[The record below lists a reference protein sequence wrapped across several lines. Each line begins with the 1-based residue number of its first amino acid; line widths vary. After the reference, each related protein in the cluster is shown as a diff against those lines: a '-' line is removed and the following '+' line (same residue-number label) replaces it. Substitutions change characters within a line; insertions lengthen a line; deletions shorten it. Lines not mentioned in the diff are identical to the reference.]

1 MLTITG
7 IKRNPVYVFWPLFR
21 DAMAVKCPDWPM
33 EFLMSS
39 DRSVL
44 TRFFLGI
51 WHVIDG
57 TRKLALNLVFLL
69 IVYFVFLVVMDT
81 TDTVII
87 KQDTALVLRPYG
99 NIVEQY
105 SGTLLDRAWQQATEQ
120 ERSETRLRDIVEAI
134 RRARDDD
141 RIVRL
146 VIVPTYMWRIGMA
159 SLLEL
164 EAAVADFKT
173 SGKPVISLADNLGQ
187 QQYYLA
193 ALADEIWLHPNGMVW
208 IDGFAAYRQFYREGL
223 DKLEIEVN
231 LFRVGKFKSAM
242 EPFIRDGMS
251 PEAKEANL
259 YWIGSLWQQ
268 YLEGISRNRG
278 IPLENLSEA
287 INDFANGLQAVDG
300 DFAQFALELGLVDRL
315 VSRPEADIEL
325 AAMGAPGS
333 GSEGF
338 RQIGLVNYLD
348 LTETQHFSESKRKI
362 AIIVAE
368 GDVLRGAQP
377 NGVIG
382 AVSLTKE
389 LRSVADDRSVEAVV
403 LRINSP
409 GGDAFASEKIRQ
421 EVQAL
426 KESGK
431 TVVVSMGDVAASGG
445 YWIAMAADEVWA
457 SPATITGSIGVYGM
471 LPTFSKPLKKMG
483 INTDGIGTTPLA
495 GKLRLDMPLDSDLKR
510 IFQYATEQTYD
521 DFIQLVADSRPLD
534 RHEVEIVAQGRV
546 WSGSQAKDRRLVDQ
560 TGNLQQAIDAAARIA
575 GLGSDYSLQYMEPEL
590 SSFESFLIEMTG
602 SVMAGMGLGQS
613 ENLLLR
619 NTLLEDLLG
628 DLSILT
634 RSAGKFSVVAHC
646 LCRVE

>member
-1 MLTITG
+1 
-7 IKRNPVYVFWPLFR
+7 
-21 DAMAVKCPDWPM
+21 M